1 MLEARTSCSSCAW
14 YSPMESL
21 HQQRSHG
28 STLLLHSS
36 ADQASMRSVETTT
49 IMNCMPIESSLR
61 HSSVSVAIVAA
72 TASAETLMPHQQHQ
86 FCKEEGSNS
95 NKLHVYSNTRSHG
108 NTCDVNKCD
117 GRQCCFQYNQALRTA
132 TEAFIRHKHCQQLCH
147 SHFANSAAIAV
158 SLSMEMTAWTAAAWL
173 PTMTGEG
180 TASNI
185 TRGIV

>member
-86 FCKEEGSNS
+86 SCKEEGSNS
-95 NKLHVYSNTRSHG
+95 NKLHVYSTPA
-108 NTCDVNKCD
+108 VM
-117 GRQCCFQYNQALRTA
+117 A
-132 TEAFIRHKHCQQLCH
+132 THAM
-147 SHFANSAAIAV
+147 STNAMADSAV
-158 SLSMEMTAWTAAAWL
+158 SSAVKHSGLPLKHSSGTNIVSSCVTAIL
-173 PTMTGEG
+173 P
-180 TASNI
+180 
-185 TRGIV
+185 IVQP